1 MTTSADRSQEH
12 FFQGIKVLTI
22 AHLGM
27 LVALGIGALV
37 ALGEVGEYP
46 SIAVVA
52 GLFGANV
59 VAFAVAEL
67 WGYRTEPAPA
77 DDDED
82 EEAHL
87 WGQEALRRTTIFRLV
102 VTEAPAYIA
111 LVLVF
116 VTGSWWAYLAGGF
129 WALLSMAWHAYPSRR
144 VLARLEE
151 SLDREGGRSRL
162 TDLLGDSPAP
172 GYQQY

>member
-1 MTTSADRSQEH
+1 MPTSSSQSPDT
-12 FFQGIKVLTI
+12 FFTGLKVLAL
-22 AHLGM
+22 AHLGA
-27 LVALGIGALV
+27 LVVFGIVALFS
-37 ALGEVGEYP
+37 LGEVGEYP
-46 SIAVVA
+46 SIALVA

-59 VAFAVAEL
+59 VAFAVAEI
-67 WGYRTEPAPA
+67 WGYRTEPAPTG
-77 DDDED
+77 DD

-87 WGQEALRRTTIFRLV
+87 WGQEALRRTTFLRLV
-102 VTEAPAYIA
+102 VTEAPAIIA
-111 LVLVF
+111 LVAAF
-116 VTGSWWAYLAGGF
+116 VVGSWWVYLAGGF

-144 VLARLEE
+144 VLTRLEE